1 MKKDQKFFDKY
12 PGLGILLFFCGA
24 ITLYTIVVSLWA
36 IPGLALMYL
45 VYKSSMFIFDLAPF
59 NTSSDSF
66 LEFMLGYNSFILSLL
81 GVFLVLLIGITI
93 YRFVFK
99 KEKSLIN
106 FRNLLPDLLEGGKK
120 FIYFWF
126 GANVFILIIMASF
139 FVIIGL
145 LSSGGGEHTCN
156 LLVCY

>member
-1 MKKDQKFFDKY
+1 
-12 PGLGILLFFCGA
+12 
-24 ITLYTIVVSLWA
+24 
-36 IPGLALMYL
+36 
-45 VYKSSMFIFDLAPF
+45 MFIFDLAPF

-145 LSSGGGEHTCN
+145 LSSGGGEQTCN